1 MILAVNFVPNFRLV
15 STLVF
20 LVLLQTGC
28 SARHDEQPE
37 MLMLSGATMGTT
49 FNLKYYPT
57 AVSLHSVNNV
67 RPAVQVLLDSIE
79 DKMST
84 YLPDSEISRF
94 NRAPVGQWVEL
105 SEQTLKVVKIARMVS
120 ESTEGA
126 FDISVAPLVNLWGF
140 GPDFST
146 DSIPDGQAVEN
157 ALLRVGYTAL
167 ETQSTPPALLKSQEM
182 SIDLSGV
189 AKGYAVDQVAELF
202 ETMGLE
208 VFMVEIGG
216 EIRTRGKKTDG
227 QSWKIGVESPR
238 TDARSV
244 QRILDVSGW
253 AMATSGDYRNFFE
266 KNGQRYSHT
275 IDPVTG
281 YPVTHDMASVT
292 VLMHEAAQ
300 ADALATA
307 LLVMGPKKALLFA
320 NTHKLAA
327 LFIVRDGTTYTEVAS
342 GSFRQYFN

>member
-1 MILAVNFVPNFRLV
+1 MFASNLRLV
-15 STLVF
+15 STFAF
-20 LVLLQTGC
+20 LLLLQAGC
-28 SARHDEQPE
+28 SAKHEEKPE

-49 FNLKYYPT
+49 FNLKYYPKT
-57 AVSLHSVNNV
+57 ISLHSVKNI
-67 RPAVQVLLDSIE
+67 RPTVQALLDSIE

-94 NRAPVGQWVEL
+94 NQAPVGQWTDV
-105 SEQTLKVVKIARMVS
+105 SEQTLKVVEIARTAS
-120 ESTEGA
+120 ETTEGA

-140 GPDFST
+140 GPNFST
-146 DSIPDGQAVEN
+146 DSIPGWPAIDR
-157 ALLRVGYTAL
+157 ALERVGYTAL
-167 ETQSTPPALLKSQEM
+167 EIRITPPALLKNRKM

-216 EIRTRGKKTDG
+216 EIRTRGRKTDG

-238 TDARSV
+238 TDSRSV

-253 AMATSGDYRNFFE
+253 AVATSGDYRNFFE

-307 LLVMGPKKALLFA
+307 LLVMGPEKALLFA

-327 LFIVRDGTTYTEVAS
+327 LFIVRDGATYTEVAS
-342 GSFRQYFN
+342 GSFRKHFNQEAL

>member
-1 MILAVNFVPNFRLV
+1 MFASNLRLV
-15 STLVF
+15 STFAF
-20 LVLLQTGC
+20 LLLLQAAC
-28 SARHDEQPE
+28 SAKHEEKPE

-49 FNLKYYPT
+49 FNLKYYPKNI
-57 AVSLHSVNNV
+57 SLHSVKNI
-67 RPAVQVLLDSIE
+67 RPTVQALLDSIE

-94 NRAPVGQWVEL
+94 NQAPVGQWTDI
-105 SEQTLKVVKIARMVS
+105 SEQTLKVVEIARTAS
-120 ESTEGA
+120 ETTEGA

-140 GPDFST
+140 GPNFST
-146 DSIPDGQAVEN
+146 DSIPGGPAIDH
-157 ALLRVGYTAL
+157 ALERVGYTAL
-167 ETQSTPPALLKSQEM
+167 EIRITPPALLKNHEM

-216 EIRTRGKKTDG
+216 EIRTRGRKTDG

-253 AMATSGDYRNFFE
+253 AVATSGDYRNFFE

-275 IDPVTG
+275 IDPATG

-307 LLVMGPKKALLFA
+307 LLVMGPEKALLFA
-320 NTHKLAA
+320 NTHNLAA
-327 LFIVRDGTTYTEVAS
+327 LFIVRDGAAYTEVAS